1 MNNKIIGVIVCLLF
15 LITSLPLIEA
25 SKLNDDVVVNIS
37 AGFFGNDIG
46 FGITVDIM
54 NNKSE
59 NVTVFVNVSFDYLLR
74 NHWDHTHDSNF
85 TAPPKVHCGD
95 RISTGMKGI
104 KLISITAE
112 AEDITVSRQ
121 GIAISKLMIFTD

>member
-1 MNNKIIGVIVCLLF
+1 MKNKIIGFIVCTLF
-15 LITSLPLIEA
+15 LITTLSLTEA
-25 SKLNDDVVVNIS
+25 SKLNDDVDVNIYAS
-37 AGFFGNDIG
+37 FFGNDIG

-59 NVTVFVNVSFDYLLR
+59 NVTVFVNLSFDYLLR
-74 NHWDHTHDSNF
+74 NNWDYTYDYNF
-85 TAPPKVHCGD
+85 TAPPKIRSGS

-112 AEDITVSRQ
+112 AEDITITRH